1 MSRSILGVMD
11 TGREVRFY
19 RQLWDGKEKGD
30 FVDADWLA
38 QGCSKKR
45 VFGENQS

>member
-1 MSRSILGVMD
+1 MD
-11 TGREVRFY
+11 TGREVRFN

-30 FVDADWLA
+30 FVNTDGIA
-38 QGCSKKR
+38 QGCSKKL